1 MWLRLINIYDFIS
14 WWDVDFKQAIIDNAW
29 GGINLDYGLLHLQL
43 ATPTAV
49 LIIILIMIV
58 TMNKLLFQP
67 VLRTLDNRNEV
78 IDKSQSRVIQIN
90 KELALLKDDF
100 QQKLD
105 TARTEVLHLRN
116 VGHEKGI
123 TARETMITSERSE
136 LQAEHDK
143 NIADL
148 DSEIAA
154 TKKYFAKL
162 NQEISAS
169 ISKQLLS

>member
-1 MWLRLINIYDFIS
+1 M
-14 WWDVDFKQAIIDNAW
+14 DFKQAIIDNAW
-29 GGINLDYGLLHLQL
+29 GDISLDYGLLHLQL

-49 LIIILIMIV
+49 LIIIFIMIV

-78 IDKSQSRVIQIN
+78 IDKSQKRIIQIN
-90 KELALLKDDF
+90 EELELLKKDF

-105 TARTEVLHLRN
+105 KVRTDVLHLHN
-116 VGHEKGI
+116 VGHEKGV
-123 TARETMITSERSE
+123 TARENMITSERSE

-143 NIADL
+143 NIAEL
-148 DSEIAA
+148 DGEIAV
-154 TKKYFAKL
+154 TKNYFAKL

>member
-1 MWLRLINIYDFIS
+1 M
-14 WWDVDFKQAIIDNAW
+14 DFKQAIIDNAW
-29 GGINLDYGLLHLQL
+29 GGINMDYGLLHLQL

-49 LIIILIMIV
+49 LIVLFIMIV
-58 TMNKLLFQP
+58 TLNKLLFQP

-78 IDKSQSRVIQIN
+78 IEKSQNRVIQVN
-90 KELALLKDDF
+90 EELEQLKEDF

-105 TARTEVLHLRN
+105 MVRTEVLHLRN
-116 VGHEKGI
+116 AGHEKGV
-123 TARETMITSERSE
+123 TERETMITAKRDE

-143 NIADL
+143 NIAEL
-148 DSEIAA
+148 GGEIEA
-154 TKKYFAKL
+154 TKNYFTKL

>member
-1 MWLRLINIYDFIS
+1 
-14 WWDVDFKQAIIDNAW
+14 
-29 GGINLDYGLLHLQL
+29 

-49 LIIILIMIV
+49 LIVLFIMIV
-58 TMNKLLFQP
+58 TLNKLLFQP

-78 IDKSQSRVIQIN
+78 IEKSQNRVIQVN
-90 KELALLKDDF
+90 EELEQLKEDF

-105 TARTEVLHLRN
+105 KVRTEVLHLRN
-116 VGHEKGI
+116 AGHEKGV
-123 TARETMITSERSE
+123 TERETMITAERDE

-143 NIADL
+143 NIAEL
-148 DSEIAA
+148 GGEIEA
-154 TKKYFAKL
+154 TKNYFTKL

>member
-1 MWLRLINIYDFIS
+1 M
-14 WWDVDFKQAIIDNAW
+14 DFKQAIIDNSW
-29 GGINLDYGLLHLQL
+29 GGISLDYGLLHLQL

-49 LIIILIMIV
+49 LIIIFIMIV
-58 TMNKLLFQP
+58 TLNKLLFQP

-78 IDKSQSRVIQIN
+78 IDKSQNRVIQIN
-90 KELALLKDDF
+90 EELESLKEEF

-105 TARTEVLHLRN
+105 TVRTEVLHLGN

-123 TARETMITSERSE
+123 TARETMITAERLE

-143 NIADL
+143 NIAEL
-148 DSEIAA
+148 DGEIAA
-154 TKKYFAKL
+154 TKSYFSKL

>member
-1 MWLRLINIYDFIS
+1 M
-14 WWDVDFKQAIIDNAW
+14 
-29 GGINLDYGLLHLQL
+29 DYGLLHLQL

-49 LIIILIMIV
+49 LIVLFIMIV
-58 TMNKLLFQP
+58 TLNKLLFQP

-78 IDKSQSRVIQIN
+78 IEKSQNRVIQVN
-90 KELALLKDDF
+90 EELERLKEDF

-105 TARTEVLHLRN
+105 MVRTEVLHLRN
-116 VGHEKGI
+116 AGHEKGV
-123 TARETMITSERSE
+123 TERETMITAERDE

-143 NIADL
+143 NIAEL
-148 DSEIAA
+148 GGEIEA
-154 TKKYFAKL
+154 TKNYFTKL